1 MHAATHAGC
10 WQQLVPAAAGCC
22 SAGFPPAVA
31 AFNRAPAP
39 ASRVRLP
46 ACSKTGEV
54 LGWYFDPSS
63 SPDQKLDLCA
73 RRAGPAGWAFPHYEL
88 A

>member
-1 MHAATHAGC
+1 MQPGTRVSGQLMPEAFGC
-10 WQQLVPAAAGCC
+10 GVACQQPSRTGYLHPLSRACLPC
-22 SAGFPPAVA
+22 PP
-31 AFNRAPAP
+31 
-39 ASRVRLP
+39 P

-63 SPDQKLDLCA
+63 SPDQKLDLAA